1 MFLDLTWHEV
11 IAITVALLAGA
22 LIGIERQFR
31 DKAAGLRTM
40 IFICMGATLFTL
52 VSMRLAPHDP
62 VRVAANIVTG
72 VGFLGAGV
80 ILRTGERIVGVTTA
94 SVIWM
99 TAALGMAIAGGYYL
113 LAALT
118 TFLSVMVLWFFRRLT
133 LALDKVHEERSYS
146 VTFDDYAMLQAF
158 ESFFG
163 TVRVVCD
170 HREVVKS
177 DGKMVCVWHLAG
189 PLAAHQKVIAHL
201 LANPH
206 VRELRY

>member
-1 MFLDLTWHEV
+1 MSADLTWHEV
-11 IAITVALLAGA
+11 IAVTVALLAGA
-22 LIGIERQFR
+22 LIGVERQFR

-40 IFICMGATLFTL
+40 IFICMGSTLFTL
-52 VSMRLAPHDP
+52 VSIRLAPHDP

-94 SVIWM
+94 SVIWL

-118 TFLSVMVLWFFRRLT
+118 TFLAVMVLWFFRRLT
-133 LALDKVHEERSYS
+133 LVLDRAHEERSYT
-146 VTFDDYAMLQAF
+146 VTCDDHAMLQAF

-163 TVRVVCD
+163 TVRVVCE

-177 DGKMVCVWHLAG
+177 DRQVVCIWRLAG
-189 PLAAHQKVIAHL
+189 PSAAHRQIIAHL